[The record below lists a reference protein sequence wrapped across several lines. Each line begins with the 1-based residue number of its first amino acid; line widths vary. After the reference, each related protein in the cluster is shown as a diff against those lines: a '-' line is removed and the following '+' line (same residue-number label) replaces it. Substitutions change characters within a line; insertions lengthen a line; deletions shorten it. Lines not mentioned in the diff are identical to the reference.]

1 MVLHSQNKLKF
12 QTSSIIIL
20 HQASISYSH
29 KHFSDFLKDKNQ
41 NYFFHSPANKYEIQ
55 NIFSLNSN
63 KSAVPN
69 SIPTRILELL
79 KNDISAQLANIFKAC
94 VCYFLSNFYFFTKC

>member
-1 MVLHSQNKLKF
+1 M
-12 QTSSIIIL
+12 

-55 NIFSLNSN
+55 NIFSLNLN

-69 SIPTRILELL
+69 SIPTGILELL
-79 KNDISAQLANIFKAC
+79 KSDISTQLANIFKAC
-94 VCYFLSNFYFFTKC
+94 VRYFLANFYFLTKC

>member
-1 MVLHSQNKLKF
+1 MVLHSQTKLKF
-12 QTSSIIIL
+12 Q
-20 HQASISYSH
+20 

-79 KNDISAQLANIFKAC
+79 KNDIYTQLANIFKAC
-94 VCYFLSNFYFFTKC
+94 VRNFLSNFYFFTKC

>member
-1 MVLHSQNKLKF
+1 MVLHSQTKLKF
-12 QTSSIIIL
+12 Q
-20 HQASISYSH
+20 

-69 SIPTRILELL
+69 SIPTRILELR
-79 KNDISAQLANIFKAC
+79 KNDIPS
-94 VCYFLSNFYFFTKC
+94 